1 MAWPRRNAPVLLLG
15 AALLAS
21 AALLLALTHGLT
33 FFQDTWEFLMNRR
46 DFSADSLLKPHNE
59 HIGVV
64 QVAIQIALLEVFGMS
79 SAAPE
84 HVLLIL
90 ALLVAA
96 TLLFVYAR
104 RRVGPWLAL
113 MATVLLLFL
122 GPAWQDI
129 LWPFELGFVG
139 SVLFGLA
146 MLLALDRDDRKGDV
160 GATVFLTVAAGFSSL
175 GLSFI
180 AAAAVNVLLRH
191 RERGWG
197 RVYVVA
203 IPAGLFALWFLGWGH
218 EAESHLSLENVL
230 SSPLFVLEGLAASV
244 ESVLGLSDP
253 PLEGVATV
261 GWGQPLLVA
270 LIALV
275 IYGQVR
281 TPGFSPGFWVVA
293 AATATNWFLAAF
305 NFIPGREP
313 TTGRYMYAGG
323 LFVLLLAVELLR
335 GVRVSRTAL
344 LVGGAVTL
352 AAVAS
357 NLVILRDGSR
367 WLDNQT
373 VLTKSDLAAIEISRR
388 TVDPYFALAPDIAGT
403 PSLIDIQAGKYL
415 EAEREYGSPAYT
427 PAELAS
433 APEVGRRQADIVL
446 SQALPLTTETIVG
459 AEPDPRGSCTTI
471 PGGGGGAAVPLGPG
485 VTRIEVD
492 PGPQASF
499 NLRRFAVAEYPVPT
513 EGAPGGSTTLLSIPR
528 DTSLRAWHLRVDA
541 EQSARVCHL

>member
-1 MAWPRRNAPVLLLG
+1 MAWPRRNAPVVLLG

-46 DFSADSLLKPHNE
+46 DFEADSLFTPHNE
-59 HIGVV
+59 HIAVV
-64 QVAIQIALLEVFGMS
+64 QVAVQIFLLEVFGMS

-90 ALLVAA
+90 ALLAAA
-96 TLLFVYAR
+96 TLFFVYAR
-104 RRVGPWLAL
+104 RRVGPWPAL
-113 MATVLLLFL
+113 MGTVLLLFL

-146 MLLALDRDDRKGDV
+146 MLLALDRDDRKGDIA
-160 GATVFLTVAAGFSSL
+160 ATVFLAIATGFSSL

-180 AAAAVNVLLRH
+180 AAAAVNVLQRH

-197 RVYVVA
+197 RAYVVA

-218 EAESHLSLENVL
+218 DAESHLSLQNIL
-230 SSPLFVLEGLAASV
+230 SSPPFVLEGLAASV
-244 ESVLGLSDP
+244 ESLLGLADP
-253 PLEGVATV
+253 PVEGVATV

-270 LIALV
+270 LIGLV

-281 TPGFSPGFWVVA
+281 RPGFSPGFWVVA

-305 NFIPGREP
+305 NYIPGREP

-335 GVRVSRTAL
+335 GVKVNRTVL
-344 LVGGAVTL
+344 LVAGAVTL
-352 AAVAS
+352 AAVSA

-373 VLTKSDLAAIEISRR
+373 VLTRSDLAAIEISRR
-388 TVDPYFALAPDIAGT
+388 SVDPYFALAPDVAGT
-403 PSLIDIQAGKYL
+403 PSLIDVQAGKYL

-427 PAELAS
+427 PTELAS

-446 SQALPLTTETIVG
+446 SQALPLSTETIVD
-459 AEPDPRGSCTTI
+459 AKPDPQGVCTTV
-471 PGGGGGAAVPLGPG
+471 PGGQGSDLRLGPG
-485 VTRIEVD
+485 VTRIELE
-492 PGPQASF
+492 PGPAASF

-513 EGAPGGSTTLLSIPR
+513 EGAPGGSTTLLTIPP
-528 DTSLRAWHLRVDA
+528 DTSQRPWRLQVQA
-541 EQSARVCHL
+541 EQAARVCR